1 MVQSKW
7 HWQERRWRERG
18 WQVGLG
24 MLAAGLMA
32 LQLVD
37 LPEGSLGAEIF
48 WQLRLPRLALA
59 ALSGAT
65 LALAGLWLQTLFRT
79 ALVEP
84 GLLGVSSGSALTA
97 IIFLVIWPAAWV
109 WMPLAAIVGGSL
121 SLLAVL
127 ALARRYQL
135 QGEALLLVGIALN
148 ALLAAIM
155 QMLLLISPDQAL
167 RASSFWLMGSF
178 AYAEPRLLLPAAA
191 ILLLLTL
198 WGLRRASAFD
208 LWLLGEREA
217 GYLGLPVARF
227 RQQVIWASAALTAL
241 AVVQAGSVAFIGLMA
256 AHMASRWVGCSH
268 RALTPVVLII
278 GALLAVLADTLARML
293 LSPLEIPVG
302 ILTALLGAPFF
313 LVLLRMRW
321 QR

>member
-1 MVQSKW
+1 MVQGKSLLF
-7 HWQERRWRERG
+7 WQTWRW
-18 WQVGLG
+18 QIGLG
-24 MLAAGLMA
+24 LLAAGLLSMQA
-32 LQLVD
+32 MD

-84 GLLGVSSGSALTA
+84 GLLGVSSGAALTA
-97 IIFLVIWPAAWV
+97 IIFLVLWPAAWV
-109 WMPLAAIVGGSL
+109 WMPLAAIVGGTL

-178 AYAEPRLLLPAAA
+178 AYAEPRLLLPAALM
-191 ILLLLTL
+191 LLLLTF
-198 WGLRRASAFD
+198 WGWRRASAFD

-256 AHMASRWVGCSH
+256 PHMASRWVGCSH

-278 GALLAVLADTLARML
+278 GALLAVLADTLARTL

>member
-7 HWQERRWRERG
+7 RWQRQG
-18 WQVGLG
+18 WQIGLG
-24 MLAAGLMA
+24 LLAAALMA
-32 LQLVD
+32 LQLTD
-37 LPEGSLGAEIF
+37 LPAGSLGADIF
-48 WQLRLPRLALA
+48 WQLRLPRLLLA

-97 IIFLVIWPAAWV
+97 IIFLVLWPAAWV

-178 AYAEPRLLLPAAA
+178 AYVELRLLLPAALV
-191 ILLLLTL
+191 LLLLTA

-256 AHMASRWVGCSH
+256 PHIASRWVGCSH
-268 RALTPVVLII
+268 RALTPVVLMV
-278 GALLAVLADTLARML
+278 GAVLAVLADTLARTL

-313 LVLLRMRW
+313 LILLRLRW

>member
-1 MVQSKW
+1 MVQGKSLLF
-7 HWQERRWRERG
+7 WQTWRW
-18 WQVGLG
+18 QIGLG
-24 MLAAGLMA
+24 LLAAGLLSMQA
-32 LQLVD
+32 MD

-84 GLLGVSSGSALTA
+84 GLLGVSSGAALTA
-97 IIFLVIWPAAWV
+97 IIFLVLWPAAWV
-109 WMPLAAIVGGSL
+109 WMPLAAIVGGTL

-178 AYAEPRLLLPAAA
+178 AYAEPRLLLPAALM
-191 ILLLLTL
+191 LLLLTL
-198 WGLRRASAFD
+198 WGWRRASAFD

-256 AHMASRWVGCSH
+256 PHMASRWVGCSH

-278 GALLAVLADTLARML
+278 GALLAVLADTLARTL

>member
-1 MVQSKW
+1 MVQYWSLRFW
-7 HWQERRWRERG
+7 YERRWQSG
-18 WQVGLG
+18 LWLLAVGL
-24 MLAAGLMA
+24 LAMQAI
-32 LQLVD
+32 D
-37 LPEGSLGAEIF
+37 LPEGSLGAEMF

-59 ALSGAT
+59 AVSGAT

-84 GLLGVSSGSALTA
+84 GLLGVSSGAALTA
-97 IIFLVIWPAAWV
+97 IIFLVLWPAAWI
-109 WMPLAAIVGGSL
+109 WMPLAAIVGGTL
-121 SLLAVL
+121 SLLGVL

-148 ALLAAIM
+148 ALLAAVM

-178 AYAEPRLLLPAAA
+178 AYAEPRLLLPAAGG
-191 ILLLLTL
+191 LLLLTI
-198 WGLRRASAFD
+198 WGIRRASTFD

-227 RQQVIWASAALTAL
+227 RQQVIWASAALVAI

-256 AHMASRWVGCSH
+256 PHMASRWVGCSH
-268 RALTPVVLII
+268 RALTPVVLVI
-278 GALLAVLADTLARML
+278 GALLAVLADTLARTL

>member
-7 HWQERRWRERG
+7 HGQAWRWQ
-18 WQVGLG
+18 
-24 MLAAGLMA
+24 AGLWLLAVA
-32 LQLVD
+32 LLAVQVVD

-84 GLLGVSSGSALTA
+84 GLLGVSSGAALTA
-97 IIFLVIWPAAWV
+97 IIFLVLWPAAWV
-109 WMPLAAIVGGSL
+109 WMPLAAIVGGTL

-127 ALARRYQL
+127 TLAQRYQL

-178 AYAEPRLLLPAAA
+178 AYAEPRLLLPAAM

-208 LWLLGEREA
+208 VWLLGEREA
-217 GYLGLPVARF
+217 GYLGLPVVRF
-227 RQQVIWASAALTAL
+227 RRQVIWGSAALTAL

-256 AHMASRWVGCSH
+256 PHMASRWVGCSH
-268 RALTPVVLII
+268 RALTPVVLIM
-278 GALLAVLADTLARML
+278 GALLAVLADTLARTL

-313 LVLLRMRW
+313 LALLRLRW

>member
-1 MVQSKW
+1 MVQGKSLLF
-7 HWQERRWRERG
+7 
-18 WQVGLG
+18 WQVWRWQIGLG
-24 MLAAGLMA
+24 LLAAGLLS
-32 LQLVD
+32 LQAMD

-84 GLLGVSSGSALTA
+84 GLLGVSSGAALTA
-97 IIFLVIWPAAWV
+97 IIFLVLWPAAWV
-109 WMPLAAIVGGSL
+109 WMPLAAIVGGTL

-127 ALARRYQL
+127 SLARRYQL

-178 AYAEPRLLLPAAA
+178 AYAESRLLLPAAL
-191 ILLLLTL
+191 ILLLLTF

-256 AHMASRWVGCSH
+256 PHMASRWVGCSH

-278 GALLAVLADTLARML
+278 GALLAVLADTLARTL

>member
-7 HWQERRWRERG
+7 RWRERG
-18 WQVGLG
+18 WQIGLG
-24 MLAAGLMA
+24 MLTAGLMA

-37 LPEGSLGAEIF
+37 LPAGSLGADIF

-97 IIFLVIWPAAWV
+97 IIFLVLWPAAWV

-127 ALARRYQL
+127 SLARRYQL

-256 AHMASRWVGCSH
+256 PHMASRWVGCSH

-278 GALLAVLADTLARML
+278 GALLAVLADTLARTL

>member
-1 MVQSKW
+1 MVQYWSLRFW
-7 HWQERRWRERG
+7 YERRWQSG
-18 WQVGLG
+18 LWLLAVGL
-24 MLAAGLMA
+24 LAMQAI
-32 LQLVD
+32 D

-59 ALSGAT
+59 AVSGAT

-84 GLLGVSSGSALTA
+84 GLLGVSSGAALTA
-97 IIFLVIWPAAWV
+97 IIFLVLWPAAWI
-109 WMPLAAIVGGSL
+109 WMPLAAIVGGTL
-121 SLLAVL
+121 SLLGVL

-148 ALLAAIM
+148 ALLAAVM

-178 AYAEPRLLLPAAA
+178 AYAEPRLLLPAAGG
-191 ILLLLTL
+191 LLLLTI
-198 WGLRRASAFD
+198 WGIRRASTFD

-227 RQQVIWASAALTAL
+227 RQQVIWASAALVAI

-256 AHMASRWVGCSH
+256 PHMASRWVGCSH
-268 RALTPVVLII
+268 RALTPVVLVI
-278 GALLAVLADTLARML
+278 GALLAVLADTLARTL

>member
-1 MVQSKW
+1 MVQYWSLRFW
-7 HWQERRWRERG
+7 YERRWQSG
-18 WQVGLG
+18 LWLLAVGLSA
-24 MLAAGLMA
+24 MQAI
-32 LQLVD
+32 D

-48 WQLRLPRLALA
+48 WQLRLARLALA
-59 ALSGAT
+59 GVSGDT

-84 GLLGVSSGSALTA
+84 GLLGVSSGAALTA
-97 IIFLVIWPAAWV
+97 IIFLVLWPAAWI
-109 WMPLAAIVGGSL
+109 WMPLAAIVGGTL
-121 SLLAVL
+121 SLLGVL

-178 AYAEPRLLLPAAA
+178 AYAEPRLLLPAAL

-227 RQQVIWASAALTAL
+227 RQQVIWASAALVAI

-256 AHMASRWVGCSH
+256 PHMASRWVGCSH
-268 RALTPVVLII
+268 RALTPVVLVI
-278 GALLAVLADTLARML
+278 GALLAVLADTLARTL